1 MEQIL
6 QMKGDQDIMQ
16 SSTHSITSTKEYK
29 EKIKTESKSETNL
42 TQSSSS
48 LTEVV
53 QLDPNVSIIPGK
65 SKPDPNMQAYFT
77 EDELSKK
84 KEIAGK
90 KLNLRGGPKRVD
102 NIVTKINDI
111 EKTEEEKT
119 EEKPKTSF
127 VSKPLPPP
135 PPKRPTGRGRTL
147 PTKKELAPTPSTTA
161 SDEGSGMQSYILLL
175 IIIFIIMYFYMKK
188 N

>member
-1 MEQIL
+1 
-6 QMKGDQDIMQ
+6 MKGDQAIMQ
-16 SSTHSITSTKEYK
+16 SSTHAITSTKEYK
-29 EKIKTESKSETNL
+29 EKIKTESKSEINL

-102 NIVTKINDI
+102 NIVTKINDNDI

-127 VSKPLPPP
+127 VSKPLPHLLQKDQMVEVEHYLL
-135 PPKRPTGRGRTL
+135 KRSQHL
-147 PTKKELAPTPSTTA
+147 HHLQLKKVLECNH
-161 SDEGSGMQSYILLL
+161 
-175 IIIFIIMYFYMKK
+175 IFYY
-188 N
+188 

>member
-6 QMKGDQDIMQ
+6 QMKGDQAIMQ

-53 QLDPNVSIIPGK
+53 QLDPNVSIIPWK
-65 SKPDPNMQAYFT
+65 SKPAPNMQAYFT

-90 KLNLRGGPKRVD
+90 KLNLREGPKRVD

-147 PTKKELAPTPSTTA
+147 PTKKEPAPTPSTTQ
-161 SDEGSGMQSYILLL
+161 EGSGMQSYILLL

>member
-1 MEQIL
+1 
-6 QMKGDQDIMQ
+6 MKGDQAIMQ

-53 QLDPNVSIIPGK
+53 QLDPNVSIIPWK
-65 SKPDPNMQAYFT
+65 SKPAPNMQAYFT

-90 KLNLRGGPKRVD
+90 KLNLREGPKRVD
-102 NIVTKINDI
+102 NIVTKINDNDI

-147 PTKKELAPTPSTTA
+147 PTKKEPAPTPSTTQ
-161 SDEGSGMQSYILLL
+161 EGSGMQSYILLL

-188 N
+188 IN